1 MAKALDKKD
10 EKYVWHPFTN
20 QKGWEKGEP
29 LIIERG
35 EGSYLF
41 DIRGRKYLDGVSSL
55 WVTVH
60 GHRKRELDRAIEKQL
75 KKIAH
80 TTLLGLGNVPSIEL
94 AEKLIK
100 LAPRGLTRVFY
111 SDSGSESV
119 EIALKIAFH
128 YWQLTPS
135 SVSPLLRGRKRGG
148 KTKFVT
154 LTNAYH
160 GDTIGSVSVGGI
172 DLFHKTYKPLLF
184 KSLKVPPGNIRAL
197 ENILKTRHPEI
208 AAMIVEPLIQ
218 AAAGMLLY
226 PPEYLKAVRRLCSKY
241 EVLLIVDEV
250 ATGFGRTGKMF
261 ACGQVCITPDLMCVA
276 KGITGGY
283 LPLAA
288 TLTTEKIYRAFLD
301 HTFYH
306 GHTYTGNPLACAAA
320 LANLEIFKREKTLE
334 KLQPK
339 IKLLSKLL
347 RPFIKLKQVK
357 EVRQLGFMVGIEL
370 NIPAQPVIQKARK
383 LGAILRPLG
392 NVIVLMPPLSI
403 SEADLRKLV
412 DITATSVAG
421 ST

>member
-1 MAKALDKKD
+1 MAKDIENKDKK
-10 EKYVWHPFTN
+10 YLWHPFTN
-20 QKGWEKGEP
+20 MKGWEKNDQ
-29 LIIERG
+29 LIIEKG
-35 EGSYLF
+35 AGSYLF
-41 DIRGRKYLDGVSSL
+41 DDRGKKYLDGVSSL

-60 GHRKRELDRAIEKQL
+60 GHRKKELDRAIGKQL

-80 TTLLGLGNVPSIEL
+80 STLLGLGNPPSIEL

-100 LAPRGLTRVFY
+100 IAPTGLTRVFY

-128 YWQLTPS
+128 YWQI
-135 SVSPLLRGRKRGG
+135 RGKKKKMR
-148 KTKFVT
+148 FVT

-184 KSLKVPPGNIRAL
+184 KSLKAPPGNILAL
-197 ENILKTRHPEI
+197 EKTLKTRHQEI
-208 AAMIVEPLIQ
+208 AAMIVEPLVQ

-226 PPEYLKAVRRLCSKY
+226 PPEYLKAVRRLCARY
-241 EVLLIVDEV
+241 NVLLIVDEV

-261 ACGQVCITPDLMCVA
+261 ACEHVGITPDLMCVA

-288 TLTTEKIYRAFLD
+288 TLASEKIYRAFLN

-320 LANLEIFKREKTLE
+320 LANLEIFKKERTIE

-339 IKLLSKLL
+339 IKLLSRLL
-347 RPFIKLKQVK
+347 KPFTQLKQVI
-357 EVRQLGFMVGIEL
+357 EVRLLGFMVGIEL
-370 NIPAQPVIQKARK
+370 NKSSQPVILKARK

-392 NVIVLMPPLSI
+392 NVIVLIPPLGISRKELQELISITFESI
-403 SEADLRKLV
+403 SK
-412 DITATSVAG
+412 S
-421 ST
+421 

>member
-1 MAKALDKKD
+1 MAKDLEKKD
-10 EKYVWHPFTN
+10 KKYVWHPFTN
-20 QKGWEKGEP
+20 MKGWERSNP

-35 EGSYLF
+35 AGSYLF
-41 DIRGRKYLDGVSSL
+41 DTNGRKYLDGVSSL

-60 GHRKRELDRAIEKQL
+60 GHRKKELDRAIEKQL

-80 TTLLGLGNVPSIEL
+80 TTLLGLGNPPSIEL

-100 LAPRGLTRVFY
+100 IAPRGLSRVFY
-111 SDSGSESV
+111 SDSGSEAV
-119 EIALKIAFH
+119 EIALKLAFH
-128 YWQLTPS
+128 YFQIL
-135 SVSPLLRGRKRGG
+135 GQKR
-148 KTKFVT
+148 KTKFIT

-184 KSLKVPPGNIRAL
+184 KSLKVPPGNIEAL
-197 ENILKTRHPEI
+197 EKMLKTRHREI
-208 AAMIVEPLIQ
+208 AALIVEPLIQ

-226 PPEYLKAVRRLCSKY
+226 PPEYLKTVRRLCSKY
-241 EVLLIVDEV
+241 NVLLIVDEV
-250 ATGFGRTGKMF
+250 ATGFGRTGCMF
-261 ACGQVCITPDLMCVA
+261 ACEHVGISPDLMCVA

-288 TLTTEKIYRAFLD
+288 SLTTEKLYRAFLN

-320 LANLEIFKREKTLE
+320 LANLDIFRKERTIE

-339 IKLLSKLL
+339 IKLLTQLLKPFAKLN
-347 RPFIKLKQVK
+347 QVK
-357 EVRQLGFMVGIEL
+357 EIRQLGFMAGIEL
-370 NIPAQPVIQKARK
+370 NIDARPVIMRARK

-392 NVIVLMPPLSI
+392 NVIVLIPPLSI
-403 SEADLRKLV
+403 SKAELRKLD
-412 DITATSVAG
+412 DITATSFAG

>member
-1 MAKALDKKD
+1 MAKDLEKKDKK
-10 EKYVWHPFTN
+10 YIWHPFTN
-20 QKGWEKGEP
+20 MKGWERSDP

-35 EGSYLF
+35 AGSYLF
-41 DIRGRKYLDGVSSL
+41 DTNGRKYLDGVSSL

-60 GHRKRELDRAIEKQL
+60 GHRKKELDRAIEKQL

-80 TTLLGLGNVPSIEL
+80 TTLLGLGNPPSIEL

-100 LAPRGLTRVFY
+100 IAPRGLSRVFY

-119 EIALKIAFH
+119 EIALKLAFH
-128 YWQLTPS
+128 YFQIL
-135 SVSPLLRGRKRGG
+135 GQKR
-148 KTKFVT
+148 KTKFIT

-184 KSLKVPPGNIRAL
+184 KSLKVPPGNIEAL
-197 ENILKTRHPEI
+197 EKMLKTRHREI
-208 AAMIVEPLIQ
+208 AALIVEPLIQ

-226 PPEYLKAVRRLCSKY
+226 PPEYLKTVRRLCSKY
-241 EVLLIVDEV
+241 NVLLIVDEV
-250 ATGFGRTGKMF
+250 ATGFGRTGCMF
-261 ACGQVCITPDLMCVA
+261 ACEHVGISPDLMCVA

-288 TLTTEKIYRAFLD
+288 TLTTEKLYRAFLN

-320 LANLEIFKREKTLE
+320 LANLDIFRKERTIE

-339 IKLLSKLL
+339 IKLLTQLLKPFAKLN
-347 RPFIKLKQVK
+347 QVK
-357 EVRQLGFMVGIEL
+357 EIRQLGFMAGIEL
-370 NIPAQPVIQKARK
+370 NIDARPVIMRARK

-392 NVIVLMPPLSI
+392 NVIVLIPPLSI
-403 SEADLRKLV
+403 SKAELRKLV

>member
-1 MAKALDKKD
+1 MAKDLEKKDKK
-10 EKYVWHPFTN
+10 YIWHPFTN
-20 QKGWEKGEP
+20 MKGWERSEP

-35 EGSYLF
+35 AGSYLF
-41 DIRGRKYLDGVSSL
+41 DTKGRKYLDGVSSL

-60 GHRKRELDRAIEKQL
+60 GHRKRELDQAIEKQL

-80 TTLLGLGNVPSIEL
+80 STLLGLGNTPSIEL

-100 LAPRGLTRVFY
+100 IAPRGLSRVFY
-111 SDSGSESV
+111 SDSGSEAV
-119 EIALKIAFH
+119 EIALKLAF
-128 YWQLTPS
+128 
-135 SVSPLLRGRKRGG
+135 GAK
-148 KTKFVT
+148 KKAKFIT

-184 KSLKVPPGNIRAL
+184 KSFKVPPGDIKAL
-197 ENILKTRHPEI
+197 EILLKTRSKEI

-226 PPEYLKAVRRLCSKY
+226 PPEYLKAVRRLCTKY
-241 EVLLIVDEV
+241 DVLLIVDEV
-250 ATGFGRTGKMF
+250 ATGFGRTGCMF
-261 ACGQVCITPDLMCVA
+261 ACEHVGISPDLMCVA

-288 TLTTEKIYRAFLD
+288 TLTTEKLYRAFRD
-301 HTFYH
+301 STFYH

-320 LANLEIFKREKTLE
+320 LANLEIFRKEKTIE

-339 IKLLSKLL
+339 IKLLTQLL
-347 RPFIKLKQVK
+347 KPFAKLKQVK
-357 EVRQLGFMVGIEL
+357 EIRQLGFMVGIEL
-370 NIPAQPVIQKARK
+370 YASAQAVILKARK

-392 NVIVLMPPLSI
+392 DTIVLMPPLSI
-403 SEADLRKLV
+403 SEEELRKLV
-412 DITATSVAG
+412 NITATSVAG
-421 ST
+421 SA

>member
-1 MAKALDKKD
+1 MAKDLEKKD
-10 EKYVWHPFTN
+10 KKYVWHPFTN
-20 QKGWEKGEP
+20 MKGWERSNP

-35 EGSYLF
+35 AGSYLF
-41 DIRGRKYLDGVSSL
+41 DTNGRKYLDGVSSL

-60 GHRKRELDRAIEKQL
+60 GHRKKELDRAIEKQL

-80 TTLLGLGNVPSIEL
+80 TTLLGLGNPPSIEL

-100 LAPRGLTRVFY
+100 IAPRGLSRVFY
-111 SDSGSESV
+111 SDSGSEAV
-119 EIALKIAFH
+119 EIALKLAFH
-128 YWQLTPS
+128 YFQIL
-135 SVSPLLRGRKRGG
+135 GQKR
-148 KTKFVT
+148 KTKFIT
-154 LTNAYH
+154 LINAYH

-184 KSLKVPPGNIRAL
+184 RSLKVPPGNIKAL
-197 ENILKTRHPEI
+197 EKLLKDRSPEI
-208 AAMIVEPLIQ
+208 AALIVEPLIQ

-226 PPEYLKAVRRLCSKY
+226 PPEYLKTVRRLCSKY
-241 EVLLIVDEV
+241 NVLLIVDEV
-250 ATGFGRTGKMF
+250 ATGFGRTGCMF
-261 ACGQVCITPDLMCVA
+261 ACEHVGISPDLMCVA

-288 TLTTEKIYRAFLD
+288 TLTTEKLYRAFLN

-320 LANLEIFKREKTLE
+320 LANLDIFRKERTIE

-339 IKLLSKLL
+339 IKLLTQLLKPFAKLN
-347 RPFIKLKQVK
+347 QVK
-357 EVRQLGFMVGIEL
+357 EIRQLGFMAGIEL
-370 NIPAQPVIQKARK
+370 NIDARPVIMRARK

-392 NVIVLMPPLSI
+392 NVIVLIPPLSI
-403 SEADLRKLV
+403 SKAELRKLV

>member
-1 MAKALDKKD
+1 MAKDLEKKDKK
-10 EKYVWHPFTN
+10 YIWHPFTN
-20 QKGWEKGEP
+20 MKGWERSDQ

-35 EGSYLF
+35 AGSYLF
-41 DIRGRKYLDGVSSL
+41 DTKGRKYLDGVSSL

-60 GHRKRELDRAIEKQL
+60 GHRKRELNRAIEKQL

-80 TTLLGLGNVPSIEL
+80 TTLLGLGNPPSIEL

-100 LAPRGLTRVFY
+100 IAPRGLSRVFY
-111 SDSGSESV
+111 SDSGSEAV
-119 EIALKIAFH
+119 EIALKLAFH
-128 YWQLTPS
+128 YFQIL
-135 SVSPLLRGRKRGG
+135 GQKR
-148 KTKFVT
+148 KTKFIT

-184 KSLKVPPGNIRAL
+184 RSLKVPPGDIKAL
-197 ENILKTRHPEI
+197 EKLLKDHSPEI

-226 PPEYLKAVRRLCSKY
+226 PPEYLKAARRLCAKY
-241 EVLLIVDEV
+241 DVLLIVDEV
-250 ATGFGRTGKMF
+250 ATGFGRTGCMF
-261 ACGQVCITPDLMCVA
+261 ACEHVGITPDLMCVA

-301 HTFYH
+301 STFYH

-320 LANLEIFKREKTLE
+320 LANLEIFRKEKTLE

-339 IKLLSKLL
+339 IKILTQLLK
-347 RPFIKLKQVK
+347 PFAKLKQVK
-357 EVRQLGFMVGIEL
+357 EIRQLGFMVGIEL
-370 NIPAQPVIQKARK
+370 NIPAQPVILRARK

-392 NVIVLMPPLSI
+392 NIIVLMPPLGI
-403 SEADLRKLV
+403 LKAELKKLV
-412 DITATSVAG
+412 EFTFESIRTN
-421 ST
+421 